1 MRIARSLTTALC
13 AGLLSLMAYGGA
25 RAADEGVTI
34 DAIKKAGVLR
44 IGTWLQYQPEM
55 YKDLKTGEIKGFWIE
70 LARKMATDLGVKL
83 EIVDSDWDGL
93 IPGLQAGKFEIVL
106 AQMAITSKRALA
118 VDFAKP
124 WEAVGMAVVIAEA
137 FFSGISGSTVA
148 DVSAIG
154 SLMVPSLIRMGFKP
168 DRAVAIVSASS
179 AMGILIPPCLVMVII
194 AQIAGISVGALFLA
208 GFVPAA
214 VLAAA
219 LMLLIYFQ
227 ARREGIGGDE
237 RATWAERGRAFV
249 RALVPLMMP
258 LIVFGAILS
267 GIADPTEAAVLAVAY
282 AFIIGVFVYKEIRW
296 DQLPKIFID
305 SAVTSGIVIFMVG
318 AASSFSW
325 ILAFEQVPAQLASL
339 MLGLSSSPMMFFI
352 LSITIFTLLTAV
364 LEGLPAIII
373 CLPIFLPI
381 ATKFHIDPLHYSIV
395 VVAATGLGL
404 FLPPIGIGLYI
415 ASSFANLNAD
425 QTFRA
430 MIPYTIVLA
439 LGIVILMMFP
449 WFTLVIPHLVFG

>member
-1 MRIARSLTTALC
+1 MAVTVMVVTFVAMLLLTAPV
-13 AGLLSLMAYGGA
+13 AFAIGVSAAIGLLIADAAPLLIVPQRIFAGADSFVLLAIPLFILAGALMETGGISA
-25 RAADEGVTI
+25 RLV
-34 DAIKKAGVLR
+34 
-44 IGTWLQYQPEM
+44 
-55 YKDLKTGEIKGFWIE
+55 E
-70 LARKMATDLGVKL
+70 LARVLVGHVRG
-83 EIVDSDWDGL
+83 GL
-93 IPGLQAGKFEIVL
+93 
-106 AQMAITSKRALA
+106 
-118 VDFAKP
+118 
-124 WEAVGMAVVIAEA
+124 GMAVVVAEM

-154 SLMVPSLIRMGFKP
+154 ALMVPSLIRIGFKP

-179 AMGILIPPCLVMVII
+179 AMGILIPPCLIMVII

-214 VLAAA
+214 VLALA
-219 LMLLIYFQ
+219 LMILIYVQ
-227 ARREGIGGDE
+227 ARREGIGGE
-237 RATWAERGRAFV
+237 PRATWAQRGRALV
-249 RALVPLMMP
+249 RALVPLLMP
-258 LIVFGAILS
+258 VIVFGAILG

-282 AFIIGVFVYKEIRW
+282 AFIVGVFVYKEIRW
-296 DQLPKIFID
+296 SQLPKIFID
-305 SAVTSGIVIFMVG
+305 SAITSGVVIFMVG

-339 MLGLSSSPMMFFI
+339 MLNVSSSPMVFFV
-352 LSITIFTLLTAV
+352 LSITIFTLLAAV

-381 ATKFHIDPLHYSIV
+381 AVKFQIDPLHYSIV

-404 FLPPIGIGLYI
+404 FLPPVGIGLYI

-430 MIPYTIVLA
+430 MLPYTAVLA
-439 LGIVILMMFP
+439 LGILILMIFP
-449 WFTLVIPHLVFG
+449 WLTLIIPHLVFG